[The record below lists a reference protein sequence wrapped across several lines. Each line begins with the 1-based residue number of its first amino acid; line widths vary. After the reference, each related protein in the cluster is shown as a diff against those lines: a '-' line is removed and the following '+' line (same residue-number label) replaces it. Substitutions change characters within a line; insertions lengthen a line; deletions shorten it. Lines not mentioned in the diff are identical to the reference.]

1 MGRVRQP
8 GGVVKGASS
17 LEALGFVAVADLC
30 RPPWI
35 AAGARVGGGV
45 VTHRARRPVTIIL
58 GA

>member
-8 GGVVKGASS
+8 GGVVKGACS

-45 VTHRARRPVTIIL
+45 VTHRHVDR
-58 GA
+58 